1 MTIKSKVSQMILIT
15 KGCWI
20 YINLFNASF
29 LNMWDFNK
37 NPRNTYLKKELYYKY
52 KMLRICLKTIK
63 TFYIVKMQ
71 NAYST

>member
-1 MTIKSKVSQMILIT
+1 
-15 KGCWI
+15 
-20 YINLFNASF
+20 
-29 LNMWDFNK
+29 MWDFNK

-71 NAYST
+71 NAYSTLKKNKEYFEKKSFSLFVNLVLSPW